1 MRIWYSIRRPIG
13 YVLMALIAYIA
24 LGVLHGIP
32 FLLTD
37 LLLGR

>member
-1 MRIWYSIRRPIG
+1 MRIWYSIRRLIG

-32 FLLTD
+32 FLVTD